1 MTKEQAEVIKNTI
14 EEINKNSSIILLF
27 DMAQNSRYDSSEDNW
42 FVTIIYH
49 ITENEWIEFVSL
61 GFNFN
66 QVQDKL
72 FGWKCAL
79 EATKYF
85 QEQDSL
91 NRCVI

>member
-1 MTKEQAEVIKNTI
+1 MTKEQANIIKNTI
-14 EEINKNSSIILLF
+14 EEINKNSSIVLLF
-27 DMAQNSRYDSSEDNW
+27 DMARNSRDDSEDNW

-49 ITENEWIEFVSL
+49 ITENEWIDFVSL

-72 FGWKCAL
+72 LGWKYAL